1 MDFELF
7 SRCRR
12 RRLTVPRFVMLAASL
27 LIVASIASPATS
39 AQSTP
44 SAWMRLLGTYTN
56 LGPSHEQR
64 AVADVVLER
73 SGQSVSL
80 ESWAR
85 LRGLSV
91 QWFTGQQFATVTGP
105 ALLLGRA
112 FGVTIDS
119 YRLSPGRDFYAAA
132 VFPRV
137 PSALH
142 GVVRAIGQITSY
154 LDF

>member
-1 MDFELF
+1 
-7 SRCRR
+7 
-12 RRLTVPRFVMLAASL
+12 
-27 LIVASIASPATS
+27 
-39 AQSTP
+39 
-44 SAWMRLLGTYTN
+44 
-56 LGPSHEQR
+56 
-64 AVADVVLER
+64 
-73 SGQSVSL
+73 SVSL

-154 LDF
+154 LDFQTAGARTPQYVPTSVKNPLLFTKAYNALPLWRAGDLGQGQTIVFVEIDGFSQSDLAQFSTIQG